1 MNKNYTHILIAFI
14 CTICVGITASASVQ
28 NHRSAL
34 VASEVIISSD
44 NAELSIY
51 PNPVKAFA
59 TISFSKNI
67 DRIVVLNIVG
77 KEITSFIPEQGKTVI
92 SVNLSELQ
100 PGVYFIAGMSNGT
113 KLITKRFMKEI

>member
-1 MNKNYTHILIAFI
+1 MAKIYTQVSLTILVFCLAILAVQ
-14 CTICVGITASASVQ
+14 TSVAAVYTE
-28 NHRSAL
+28 NNS
-34 VASEVIISSD
+34 VYIESYIDGTDV
-44 NAELSIY
+44 SIY

-59 TISFSKNI
+59 TVNFSKNI
-67 DRIVVLNIVG
+67 DRIVILNIVG
-77 KEITSFIPEQGKTVI
+77 KEILSIIPEQGKQVI